1 MAKDSRTILSVEND
15 TDVREIIVEIVEA
28 LGYSCLEAKS
38 AFEAREIVEKQVVDL
53 ILLDIHMPGARGN
66 QFLKFIRDRG
76 IRIPV
81 IVVSGYLQKDV
92 IREVGHLDVAA
103 VLAKPIRVKRL
114 SEEIAR
120 ALAGEGA

>member
-53 ILLDIHMPGARGN
+53 IHLDIHGSIGVEAASRE
-66 QFLKFIRDRG
+66 QLERDRVCYADLRKRG
-76 IRIPV
+76 FSDTQIR
-81 IVVSGYLQKDV
+81 QAAEWTAMN
-92 IREVGHLDVAA
+92 IRG
-103 VLAKPIRVKRL
+103 AKQFGLVKYCI
-114 SEEIAR
+114 EE
-120 ALAGEGA
+120 ALEE